1 MEVSNNLIKELEQ
14 YADEEDTSIW
24 ADCDIEGYED
34 FHKDNEDSKI
44 WWTGKID
51 IIGELNISFD
61 RKKFTTCSKII
72 HTICLKKKLKYLKKK
87 SHIGQISLLGE
98 RKSFSVAKKK
108 RQSKADKITNIINK
122 KQSV

>member
-44 WWTGKID
+44 WWTSKID
-51 IIGELNISFD
+51 TIGELNISFD
-61 RKKFTTCSKII
+61 RKKFYNLFEDYPYNMSEEEIEIFEKEEPYWANFFAWR
-72 HTICLKKKLKYLKKK
+72 KK
-87 SHIGQISLLGE
+87 E
-98 RKSFSVAKKK
+98 F
-108 RQSKADKITNIINK
+108 
-122 KQSV
+122 